1 MRLIT
6 YHKGKAVMKRG
17 ETLAEVIEKLALYE
31 RTYGDIKVKPHSKPI
46 SEKGGV

>member
-6 YHKGKAVMKRG
+6 YHKGKTVMKHG
-17 ETLAEVIEKLALYE
+17 VTIAEIIEKLALYE